1 MLLGRG
7 EDRNV
12 LQPEV
17 SATVF
22 NHLFICWHSYADS
35 FLGILLGTGE
45 LKIVLPTCSALLS
58 SEMELPCMPQEI
70 YSISKPTSACQ
81 KQESVLQLSS
91 WLWSISWYAQCFQLP
106 LSRSLSPCFPWD
118 SAHYVGR
125 EPGIHFSFCLFS
137 TTLETSWG
145 SFKWMQYHRN
155 GMHGE
160 E

>member
-91 WLWSISWYAQCFQLP
+91 WL
-106 LSRSLSPCFPWD
+106 
-118 SAHYVGR
+118 
-125 EPGIHFSFCLFS
+125 
-137 TTLETSWG
+137 
-145 SFKWMQYHRN
+145 
-155 GMHGE
+155 
-160 E
+160 